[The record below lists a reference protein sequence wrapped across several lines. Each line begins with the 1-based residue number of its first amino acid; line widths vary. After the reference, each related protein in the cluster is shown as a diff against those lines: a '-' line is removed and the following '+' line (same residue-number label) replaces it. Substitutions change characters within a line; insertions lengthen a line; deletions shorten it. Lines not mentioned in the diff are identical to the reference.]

1 MNTKNLL
8 IIIPAR
14 GGSKRIPH
22 KNIKEICGQPM
33 IYWPLMELSKKFSS
47 NQILISTDS
56 LDVITCVEKKG
67 IKVPFIRPD
76 SLSDDF
82 TGTTPVATHALAWFE
97 QNVAIV
103 DYVLII
109 YPTAV
114 FLDINDISSAFSLL
128 EQDTECSLVM
138 CATNF
143 SFPIQRAIFQNN
155 KGYAEMF
162 EPENALT
169 RSQDLPE
176 AMHDAG
182 QFYLFRS
189 DAVRAEKSFSDLNV
203 RLKLLDRN
211 KVVDIDTIEDFE
223 VAETRMKIL
232 GLDKQNF
239 DWQIN

>member
-1 MNTKNLL
+1 MNTKSLL

-103 DYVLII
+103 NYVLII

-128 EQDTECSLVM
+128 KQDAECSLVM
-138 CATNF
+138 SATNF
-143 SFPIQRAIFQNN
+143 SFPIQRAVFQNN

-162 EPENALT
+162 EPENALI

-182 QFYLFRS
+182 QFYWAKASSWAARKSIFEGKVAGILLPRS
-189 DAVRAEKSFSDLNV
+189 RVQ
-203 RLKLLDRN
+203 
-211 KVVDIDTIEDFE
+211 DIDTPEDWELAE
-223 VAETRMKIL
+223 VMFRTL
-232 GLDKQNF
+232 GLG
-239 DWQIN
+239 